1 MINYWQGLMA
11 KKRVVSPYVLA
22 MLLVCAVFA
31 PVQATLASDGVE
43 NAGSVIR
50 TLIPAVAYGTTFY
63 LHDKDGRSQ
72 FYKSFFS
79 NLAVTYALKAAVDKT
94 RPDGSDNESFP
105 SGHSSVAFQGA
116 AFIGKRYGLKYGIP
130 AYLGAT
136 FVAWSR
142 VQSDNHYTVDVVA
155 GAAIGIVSSLVFTK
169 PYKGFVVTPLA
180 DNGFYGIGISKQW

>member
-1 MINYWQGLMA
+1 MTCYQSGFRIRVKLQRSLNFLILVGGL
-11 KKRVVSPYVLA
+11 V
-22 MLLVCAVFA
+22 A
-31 PVQATLASDGVE
+31 PVAHSVASDGVE

-63 LHDKDGRSQ
+63 LHDSDGRSQ

-79 NLAVTYALKAAVDKT
+79 NLGATYALKATVSKT
-94 RPDGSDNESFP
+94 RPNGSDDESFP

-116 AFIGKRYGLKYGIP
+116 AFIHKRYGIKYAVP

-142 VQSDNHYTVDVVA
+142 VDSDNHYTIDVVA
-155 GAAIGIVSSLVFTK
+155 GAAIGIVSSLIFTK
-169 PYKGFVVTPLA
+169 PYKGFVVTPMV
-180 DNGFYGIGISKQW
+180 DNGFYGVGISKQW

>member
-1 MINYWQGLMA
+1 MIKQHRLM
-11 KKRVVSPYVLA
+11 VLRPGRRFRPA
-22 MLLVCAVFA
+22 LVLVCALLA
-31 PVQATLASDGVE
+31 PLHTAMASDGVE

-79 NLAVTYALKAAVDKT
+79 NLAVTYALKATVDKT
-94 RPDGSDNESFP
+94 RPDGSNNESFP

-142 VQSDNHYTVDVVA
+142 VQSDNHYTIDVVA
-155 GAAIGIVSSLVFTK
+155 GAAIGIVSSLIFTK
-169 PYKGFVVTPLA
+169 PYKGFVVTPLV
-180 DNGFYGIGISKQW
+180 DNGFYGVGISKQW